1 MVAESPPVSPAE
13 RATRKDVR
21 GEVAKKRAPPH
32 STCTSLNQLPPPQL
46 PPPPQPPPHQLPA
59 VEADP
64 VDRVQ
69 IWPPSTGS
77 DRLGHGP
84 ATPAAVPCT
93 CAGTSRRRHSRS
105 SHPDNSTQSREGW
118 LAGLLRSA
126 PPTRRREPRR
136 HPPCRPDGHA
146 SGQLRRRRGRR
157 EEERESGGGLGS
169 RPCRPAWER
178 RERGSS

>member
-1 MVAESPPVSPAE
+1 
-13 RATRKDVR
+13 
-21 GEVAKKRAPPH
+21 VAKKRAPPH
-32 STCTSLNQLPPPQL
+32 STCTSPNQL
-46 PPPPQPPPHQLPA
+46 PPPQPPPHQLPA
-59 VEADP
+59 AEVDP

-69 IWPPSTGS
+69 IWPSSTGS

-84 ATPAAVPCT
+84 ATPVAVPYT
-93 CAGTSRRRHSRS
+93 CAGTSRHRHS
-105 SHPDNSTQSREGW
+105 SHPVNSTQPCEGW

-146 SGQLRRRRGRR
+146 GGQLRRWHGRRG
-157 EEERESGGGLGS
+157 EERESGGELGS

-178 RERGSS
+178 RERGETLGYS